1 MVRLAPKIPS
11 LRLSDRRLLRNLFQ
25 KTAITTNDLMR
36 IYTFM
41 LKLVIDLKPI
51 RFVIHL
57 PLNSLP
63 NLLRRDIRMQK
74 CFIRMKSEYHSFK
87 HLTTKTT
94 CWLLQFA
101 WLIGNIFI
109 YYSLCKHPF
118 SSDMTVMAQCYSNR
132 ALAGHCYYSF
142 SWQWVS
148 VRARFVDVKHL
159 KSTDA
164 QILQYLRSVT
174 GNWRSA
180 IDGRF

>member
-87 HLTTKTT
+87 HLTTKDH
-94 CWLLQFA
+94 LLTA
-101 WLIGNIFI
+101 AI
-109 YYSLCKHPF
+109 C
-118 SSDMTVMAQCYSNR
+118 
-132 ALAGHCYYSF
+132 LAYRQHI
-142 SWQWVS
+142 
-148 VRARFVDVKHL
+148 HL
-159 KSTDA
+159 
-164 QILQYLRSVT
+164 LFPL
-174 GNWRSA
+174 
-180 IDGRF
+180 